1 MHCEKLSKGR
11 KGKREYLEH
20 KEQNL
25 FFEKLNVYFKSRV
38 KVPRVRVGRNQE
50 IETLIESSKETD
62 IQTG

>member
-1 MHCEKLSKGR
+1 
-11 KGKREYLEH
+11 LEH